1 MNALNSRHC
10 LKGESMQRFVILMYH
25 MISEPKTATEVK
37 YACPPKQFEQHLQML
52 ISAGFKPV
60 NIKAVEEYY
69 IHQTPLPDKAFLI
82 TLDDG
87 FEDNYSNAF
96 PILKRLQIPAVIYLA
111 TGLVGKTNQWMS
123 KSTFSERKML
133 SWMQIK
139 EMAGQGISFGSH
151 TVSHPKLTEL
161 GEGSV
166 SKELVESKQLIEE
179 QLGGECS
186 HFAYPYG
193 LLNEKTSEL
202 VKKVG
207 FKTACTTRSGFN
219 NAERDPLMLHRIE
232 VYGDDSTWKLKQKI
246 RFGMNDA
253 SWFFPLKY
261 YSARLLARLG

>member
-1 MNALNSRHC
+1 
-10 LKGESMQRFVILMYH
+10 MQRFVILMYH
-25 MISEPKTATEVK
+25 MISEPKTAAEVK
-37 YACPPKQFEQHLQML
+37 YACPPKRFEQHLKML
-52 ISAGFKPV
+52 LSIGFKPV
-60 NIKAVEEYY
+60 SINAIEDYY
-69 IHQTPLPDKAFLI
+69 IHQTPLPDKAFLV

-96 PILKRLQIPAVIYLA
+96 PIFKRYLIPAVIYLA
-111 TGLVGKTNQWMS
+111 TGLIGKTNQWMS
-123 KSTFSERKML
+123 TPIFSERKML
-133 SWMQIK
+133 SWTQIK
-139 EMAGQGISFGSH
+139 DMAGEGITFGSH

-161 GEGSV
+161 DDESV
-166 SKELVESKQLIEE
+166 SKELIQSKKIIEDQLD
-179 QLGGECS
+179 LECS

-193 LLNEKTSEL
+193 LLNERTSEL

-253 SWFFPLKY
+253 SWLFPLKY

>member
-25 MISEPKTATEVK
+25 MISEPKTAAEIK

-52 ISAGFKPV
+52 LGAGFKPV
-60 NIKAVEEYY
+60 SIRAIEDYY

-96 PILKRLQIPAVIYLA
+96 PILKRLQIPAVIYVA

-123 KSTFSERKML
+123 TSTFSERKML

-179 QLGGECS
+179 QLGMACS

-193 LLNEKTSEL
+193 LLTEKTREL
-202 VKKVG
+202 VQQAG
-207 FKTACTTRSGFN
+207 FKTACSTRSGFN

-232 VYGDDSTWKLKQKI
+232 VYGEDSTWKLKQKI

-253 SWFFPLKY
+253 SWFFPLKC
-261 YSARLLARLG
+261 SEA